1 MGYVQFNISEKCTLK
16 DKLIDELSRLEYSGN
31 ASKHV
36 SQFIG
41 GLFGKSNMMLFGR
54 GNAWKIEF
62 NSEDNIPSTLNLK
75 HYGHEFVPVS
85 VTGRSKTIKKE

>member
-1 MGYVQFNISEKCTLK
+1 LKEKLK
-16 DKLIDELSRLEYSGN
+16 EELSRLEYSGDAN
-31 ASKHV
+31 RHV
-36 SQFIG
+36 RNFIR
-41 GLFGKSNMMLFGR
+41 GLSGKSNMMLFGR

-62 NSEDNIPSTLNLK
+62 DSEDNIPSTLNLK